1 MYNKLIVILCFVFSF
16 EVKSQE
22 YPDPKRF
29 YNEIKSELEESPFK
43 KSDKPLIIF
52 SGSSSI
58 RFWIDLDKDFIEYD
72 ILNRG
77 FGGSIFSDLNY
88 FINELIIKHNPDLI
102 VLYEGDNDIAFNIP
116 TKYIYDD
123 FKKSYEL
130 IRKKNENVPIIYI
143 APKPSPARWDK
154 KNKYDELNN
163 LIKEF
168 CKMKQK
174 TYYFD
179 TWSIMIDNEGNI
191 PKKYFWTDMLHMNKS
206 GYQIWKKNLKPLIN
220 KILNNESF
228 NN

>member
-16 EVKSQE
+16 EGKSQE

-43 KSDKPLIIF
+43 KSDKPLIVF

-220 KILNNESF
+220 KILNNEPF

>member
-206 GYQIWKKNLKPLIN
+206 GYQVWKKNLKPLIN
-220 KILNNESF
+220 KILNNEPF

>member
-43 KSDKPLIIF
+43 KSDKPLIVF

>member
-1 MYNKLIVILCFVFSF
+1 MYNKLIVIIFFIFIF

-43 KSDKPLIIF
+43 KSDKPLIVF

-116 TKYIYDD
+116 IKYIYDD

-220 KILNNESF
+220 KILNNEPF

>member
-43 KSDKPLIIF
+43 KSDKPLIVF

-220 KILNNESF
+220 KILNNEPF

>member
-1 MYNKLIVILCFVFSF
+1 MYNKLLVILCFIFSF

-43 KSDKPLIIF
+43 KSDKPLIVF

-116 TKYIYDD
+116 IKYIYDD

-206 GYQIWKKNLKPLIN
+206 GYQVWKKNLKPLIN
-220 KILNNESF
+220 KILNNEPF

>member
-1 MYNKLIVILCFVFSF
+1 MYNKLVVILCFVFSF

-43 KSDKPLIIF
+43 KSDKPLIVF

-130 IRKKNENVPIIYI
+130 IRKKNKNVPIIYI

-168 CKMKQK
+168 CKMKQR

-220 KILNNESF
+220 KILNNEPF

>member
-1 MYNKLIVILCFVFSF
+1 MYNKLIVIIFFIFIF

-43 KSDKPLIIF
+43 KSDKPLIVF

-168 CKMKQK
+168 CKVKQR

-191 PKKYFWTDMLHMNKS
+191 PKKYFWSDMLHMNKS

-220 KILNNESF
+220 KILNNEPF

>member
-43 KSDKPLIIF
+43 KSDKPLIVF

-191 PKKYFWTDMLHMNKS
+191 PKKYFWRDMLHMNKS

>member
-43 KSDKPLIIF
+43 KSDKPLIVF

-154 KNKYDELNN
+154 KDEFDKLNN

-168 CKMKQK
+168 CKIKQK

-191 PKKYFWTDMLHMNKS
+191 PKKYFWRDMLHMNKS

>member
-1 MYNKLIVILCFVFSF
+1 MYNKLVVILYFVFSF

-43 KSDKPLIIF
+43 KSDKPLIVF

-220 KILNNESF
+220 KILNNEPF

>member
-1 MYNKLIVILCFVFSF
+1 MYNKLIVIIFFIFIF

-29 YNEIKSELEESPFK
+29 YIEIKSELEESPFK
-43 KSDKPLIIF
+43 KSDKPLIVF

-220 KILNNESF
+220 KILNNEPF

>member
-1 MYNKLIVILCFVFSF
+1 MYNKLVVILCFVFSF

-43 KSDKPLIIF
+43 KSDKPLIVF

-143 APKPSPARWDK
+143 APKPSPSRWDK

-168 CKMKQK
+168 CKIKQK
-174 TYYFD
+174 TFYFD

-220 KILNNESF
+220 KILNNEPF

>member
-43 KSDKPLIIF
+43 KSDKPLIVF

-116 TKYIYDD
+116 IKYIYDD

-143 APKPSPARWDK
+143 APKPRPARWDK

-206 GYQIWKKNLKPLIN
+206 GYQVWKKNLKPLIN
-220 KILNNESF
+220 KILNNEPF

>member
-43 KSDKPLIIF
+43 KSDKPLIVF

-116 TKYIYDD
+116 IKYIYDD

-206 GYQIWKKNLKPLIN
+206 GYQVWKKNLKPLIN
-220 KILNNESF
+220 KILNNEPF

>member
-29 YNEIKSELEESPFK
+29 YNEIKSELEESPFI
-43 KSDKPLIIF
+43 KSDKPLIVF

-220 KILNNESF
+220 KILNNEPF

>member
-1 MYNKLIVILCFVFSF
+1 MYNKLVIILFFVFSF
-16 EVKSQE
+16 EIKSQE

-43 KSDKPLIIF
+43 KSDKPLIVF

-220 KILNNESF
+220 KILNNEPF

>member
-43 KSDKPLIIF
+43 KSDKPLIVF

-130 IRKKNENVPIIYI
+130 IRKKNENVSIIYI
-143 APKPSPARWDK
+143 APKPSPARWNK

-206 GYQIWKKNLKPLIN
+206 GYQVWKKNLKPLIN
-220 KILNNESF
+220 KILNDEPF

>member
-1 MYNKLIVILCFVFSF
+1 MYNKLVVILCFVFSF
-16 EVKSQE
+16 EIKSQE

-43 KSDKPLIIF
+43 KSDKPLIVF

-220 KILNNESF
+220 KILNNEPF

>member
-1 MYNKLIVILCFVFSF
+1 MYNKLVVILCFVFSF

-43 KSDKPLIIF
+43 KSDKPLIVF

-77 FGGSIFSDLNY
+77 LGGSIFSDLNY

-154 KNKYDELNN
+154 KKKYDELNN

-168 CKMKQK
+168 CKMKQR

-220 KILNNESF
+220 KILNNEPF

>member
-1 MYNKLIVILCFVFSF
+1 MYNKLVVILCFVFSF

-43 KSDKPLIIF
+43 KSDKPLIVF

-206 GYQIWKKNLKPLIN
+206 GYQVWKKNLKPLIN
-220 KILNNESF
+220 KILNNEPF

>member
-43 KSDKPLIIF
+43 KSDKPLIVF

-116 TKYIYDD
+116 TEYIYDD

-206 GYQIWKKNLKPLIN
+206 GYQVWKKNLKPLIN
-220 KILNNESF
+220 KILNNEPF

>member
-1 MYNKLIVILCFVFSF
+1 MYNKLIVILCFIFSF

-43 KSDKPLIIF
+43 KSDKPLIVF

-168 CKMKQK
+168 CKMKQR

-220 KILNNESF
+220 KILNNEPF

>member
-43 KSDKPLIIF
+43 KSDKPLIVF

-88 FINELIIKHNPDLI
+88 FINELILKHNPDLI
-102 VLYEGDNDIAFNIP
+102 VLYEGDNDIAFDIP

-220 KILNNESF
+220 KILNNEPF

>member
-43 KSDKPLIIF
+43 KSDKPLIVF

-154 KNKYDELNN
+154 KDEFDELNN

-168 CKMKQK
+168 CKIKQK

-206 GYQIWKKNLKPLIN
+206 GYQVWKKNLKPLIN
-220 KILNNESF
+220 KILNNEPF

>member
-43 KSDKPLIIF
+43 KSDKPLIVF

-58 RFWIDLDKDFIEYD
+58 RFWIDLDEDFIEYD

-116 TKYIYDD
+116 TEYIYDD

-154 KNKYDELNN
+154 KNKYHELNN

-206 GYQIWKKNLKPLIN
+206 GYQVWKKNLKPLIN
-220 KILNNESF
+220 KILNNEPF

>member
-1 MYNKLIVILCFVFSF
+1 MYNKLVIILFFVFSF
-16 EVKSQE
+16 EIKSQE

-43 KSDKPLIIF
+43 KSDKPLIVF

-116 TKYIYDD
+116 IKYIYDD

-220 KILNNESF
+220 KILNNEPF

>member
-1 MYNKLIVILCFVFSF
+1 MYNKFIVILCFVFSF

-43 KSDKPLIIF
+43 KSDKPLIVF

-88 FINELIIKHNPDLI
+88 FINELILKHNPDLI

-143 APKPSPARWDK
+143 APKPSPARWNK

-206 GYQIWKKNLKPLIN
+206 GYQVWKKNLKPLIN
-220 KILNNESF
+220 KILNNEPF

>member
-1 MYNKLIVILCFVFSF
+1 MYKKLVVILCFVFSF

-43 KSDKPLIIF
+43 KSDKPLIVF

-168 CKMKQK
+168 CKMKQR

-220 KILNNESF
+220 KILNNEPF

>member
-43 KSDKPLIIF
+43 KSDKPLIVF

-102 VLYEGDNDIAFNIP
+102 VLYEGDNDIAFDIP

-206 GYQIWKKNLKPLIN
+206 GYQVWKKNLKPLIN
-220 KILNNESF
+220 KILNNEPF

>member
-1 MYNKLIVILCFVFSF
+1 MYNKFIVILCFVFSF

-43 KSDKPLIIF
+43 KSDKPLIVF

-143 APKPSPARWDK
+143 APKPSPARWNK

-206 GYQIWKKNLKPLIN
+206 GYQVWKKNLKPLIN
-220 KILNNESF
+220 KILNNEPF

>member
-1 MYNKLIVILCFVFSF
+1 MYNKLVVILCFVFSF

-43 KSDKPLIIF
+43 KSDKPLIVF

-168 CKMKQK
+168 CKMKQR

-220 KILNNESF
+220 KILNNEPF

>member
-1 MYNKLIVILCFVFSF
+1 MYNKLVVILCFVFSF

-43 KSDKPLIIF
+43 KSDKPLIVF

-130 IRKKNENVPIIYI
+130 IREKNENVPIIYI

-168 CKMKQK
+168 CKMKQR

-220 KILNNESF
+220 KILNNEPF